1 MDFNRNTTLDSRYYL
16 QPQKVS
22 DKQNK
27 SLNAFPVT
35 TQAEIKDTF
44 EKQNSSKSSN
54 SSIKKILAGIATLA
68 TALLALFNRNRVAKL
83 FARKAPK
90 NDSLL
95 SITKPWEINKICPEI
110 NNIKTREDWN
120 NVWDKVLSKIDLE
133 TSDYYSILLE
143 KERTLLMTAPSQISK
158 KVAKKPIEYYLS
170 EDGDFMPKPSL
181 DNVRRKI
188 SLNFLNPRSTT
199 PMNSG
204 IIIAGK
210 KTPQKF
216 ALIDEIAQ
224 EAAENGVNVIKIPD
238 TQDVKQL
245 GNALGCAFDNAEEL
259 FKTTKQNSLIVWK
272 NADEH
277 LYDRYLAKDPSITEL
292 IVGCTDR
299 CNEKKGFTVLTEL
312 EGYKKDMDPAA
323 LRSGRL
329 GSSKFLVKTTR
340 KGTLISP
347 SSKKSD
353 RIRKKKYEQQEA
365 LRAQQDKDRD
375 ALIAKMH
382 AEVEQIKAKKKGNN
396 A

>member
-1 MDFNRNTTLDSRYYL
+1 MDFNNIRINNFVPT
-16 QPQKVS
+16 QKVS

-27 SLNAFPVT
+27 SLNVFPAT
-35 TQAEIKDTF
+35 TQTEIKDTF
-44 EKQNSSKSSN
+44 EKQNSSNSSN

-68 TALLALFNRNRVAKL
+68 TALLALFNRNKVAKL

-95 SITKPWEINKICPEI
+95 TLTKPWEINKICPEI

-120 NVWDKVLSKIDLE
+120 NVWGNVWNKIDFE
-133 TSDYYSILLE
+133 TSSFLAPE
-143 KERTLLMTAPSQISK
+143 QERTLLLTAPSQISK
-158 KVAKKPIEYYLS
+158 KVAKKPIEYCLS

-181 DNVRRKI
+181 DSIRRRI

-245 GNALGCAFDNAEEL
+245 AEALRGAFDNAEEL

-347 SSKKSD
+347 SFKKSD

-382 AEVEQIKAKKKGNN
+382 AEVEQIKTKKMGNN